1 MTARLKE
8 ADATAELRE
17 LRQRVMELETQ
28 NQVSLNQI
36 RRQADEIAKYQQMS
50 DKVSEKERELHSLV
64 QDEARKITNLE
75 SQMKE
80 ERMNARIREVE
91 HTQIIAEMKQKI
103 SSLEIKNQELLTAG
117 QLRGSTE
124 SEEVKELQDKVSDLK
139 AEVMQL
145 QIMNK
150 RLSSALAVA
159 RLRQPDTQKAGAAA
173 AAAASGPLSSSP
185 PLTLVGGLSRST
197 SLMEDSVT
205 EQLLQLGLEL
215 SVSQHPAKQ
224 PKLANG
230 ELYIVGS
237 PSRHPLGRTTWGD
250 LTKTFLYAWCGKHK
264 VTPEYEFKNTG
275 PRHRQRFLCEV
286 RVQGFDYVGAGNS
299 TNKKDAQT
307 NAARDF
313 LQYLV
318 RNNHVSQSE
327 VPIEIPSGGPPASTN
342 SDVNNSEQQEIP
354 SNETKPIL
362 PYQQGPPVSYLD
374 RLAEK
379 RRLEEAED
387 LDMNSGIHGNWTI
400 DTAKSR
406 LHQFMQMNK
415 INADYTYSEV
425 GPSHNKTFF
434 AEMAFFVRKLNMRI
448 QAKEQGS
455 NKQMASK
462 SCALSLVRQL
472 YHLGA
477 IEAYS
482 GVAKKKTESKLE
494 PYQFAL
500 PEEVTEDLSETIKAL
515 NIETVHVPENA
526 ESMTEPFSL
535 KVPRQ
540 LEEEQVVAQPVP
552 GGVVPW
558 SPPQQNWNP
567 WTSCN
572 IDEGPMA
579 TMTLQQISENILN
592 SYNQQVDHDPQ
603 LKKMLDER
611 YQLPVY
617 NSYDSILDA
626 IHQSSVV
633 IIRGATGCGKTT
645 QVPQYILDSYINQ
658 GIGAECCIVVTQP
671 RRISAVSVAERIAE
685 ERSEQLGQSAGYSV
699 RFESVLPRPYGSIMF
714 CTVGVLLRKL
724 EAGLRGVSHVII
736 DEIHERDVNT
746 DFIMVVIRDMSYFE
760 NCPVIEVEG
769 RAHPVQEFFLE
780 DCIELVNFIP
790 PPNSKKRK
798 RDEEDI
804 ETDEPD
810 ENLNKVIDPS
820 YKPSTKMAMAQLDEK
835 TLSFELIEALLLHI
849 RNMQEKGAVLIFLPG
864 WNLIFA
870 LMKHLQQHPTF
881 GSSQYQILPLHSQI
895 PREDQH
901 RVFRPVPENVT
912 KVILSTNIAE
922 TSITINDVVFVIDS
936 CKAKMKLFTSH
947 NNMTNYAT
955 VFASKTNL
963 EQRRGRAGRVRPGYC
978 FHLCSKARYEKLEN
992 YTTPEIF
999 RTPLHELALAIK
1011 LLRLGDITKFL
1022 SKALEPP
1029 PIDAVIESEVLL
1041 REMGALTVMGE
1052 LTALGKILARLP
1064 IEPRLGKMLILG
1076 LIFGVGDA
1084 LCTISA
1090 NSSTFPEPFDTPFP
1104 KRLAYVQ
1111 RRFFAGRWS
1120 DHITLLNVFNQ
1131 WEQAHMQGEY
1141 AEGSFCEQFSISMP
1155 TLRIT
1160 YDAKNQLRELLM
1172 SADFPEAALAPD
1184 AYNFGG
1190 RDPKLD
1196 MIVALLVLG
1205 HYPNICYHKEKR
1217 KVLTTDNRSALIHKT
1232 SVNCTNL
1239 PASNKF
1245 ASPFFCLWRKDPHK
1259 GSVLQADV
1267 DGWINLKMDPQ
1278 AAANIVSLQVAVDNV
1293 INDITNDPGLL
1304 TQPPDDLAR
1313 IISTIKKLCRFD
1325 SIVIGPKDE
1334 RCRCHRVTWWKCT
1347 TCQEDATI
1355 EQRWWRTESRS
1366 RLLQ

>member
-1 MTARLKE
+1 M
-8 ADATAELRE
+8 
-17 LRQRVMELETQ
+17 
-28 NQVSLNQI
+28 
-36 RRQADEIAKYQQMS
+36 
-50 DKVSEKERELHSLV
+50 
-64 QDEARKITNLE
+64 
-75 SQMKE
+75 
-80 ERMNARIREVE
+80 
-91 HTQIIAEMKQKI
+91 
-103 SSLEIKNQELLTAG
+103 
-117 QLRGSTE
+117 
-124 SEEVKELQDKVSDLK
+124 
-139 AEVMQL
+139 
-145 QIMNK
+145 
-150 RLSSALAVA
+150 
-159 RLRQPDTQKAGAAA
+159 
-173 AAAASGPLSSSP
+173 
-185 PLTLVGGLSRST
+185 
-197 SLMEDSVT
+197 
-205 EQLLQLGLEL
+205 
-215 SVSQHPAKQ
+215 
-224 PKLANG
+224 
-230 ELYIVGS
+230 
-237 PSRHPLGRTTWGD
+237 GD
-250 LTKTFLYAWCGKHK
+250 LTKTFLYAWCGKLK
-264 VTPEYEFKNTG
+264 LTPEYEFKNAG

-286 RVQGFDYVGAGNS
+286 RVKGYSYVGAGNS

-313 LQYLV
+313 VQYLV
-318 RNNHVSQSE
+318 RNGHIAASE
-327 VPIEIPSGGPPASTN
+327 VPVEIPTGEPPAAAES
-342 SDVNNSEQQEIP
+342 SEAAADGQAGNN
-354 SNETKPIL
+354 NEPEPPRPIL

-406 LHQFMQMNK
+406 LHQFLQMNK
-415 INADYTYSEV
+415 INADYAYSEV

-434 AEMAFFVRKLNMRI
+434 AEMGFFVRKLNKKI
-448 QAKEQGS
+448 LAKEQGS

-472 YHLGA
+472 YHLGV
-477 IEAYS
+477 IEAYT

-494 PYQFAL
+494 PYEVAL
-500 PEEVTEDLSETIKAL
+500 KPEVEAELKETIETL
-515 NIETVHVPENA
+515 NIETVTVPEDA
-526 ESMTEPFSL
+526 ATKSEPFSL
-535 KVPRQ
+535 KVPRH
-540 LEEEQVVAQPVP
+540 LEEEQVVSQTMP

-572 IDEGPMA
+572 IDEGPLA
-579 TMTLQQISENILN
+579 TKTLAEISEDILN
-592 SYNQQVDHDPQ
+592 GYNHQVDHDPK

-617 NSYDSILDA
+617 NSYDAILDA
-626 IHQSSVV
+626 INYSPVV

-645 QVPQYILDSYINQ
+645 QVPQYILDSFINQ
-658 GIGAECCIVVTQP
+658 GRGAECCIVVTQP

-685 ERSEQLGQSAGYSV
+685 ERSEELGQSAGYSV

-746 DFIMVVIRDMSYFE
+746 DFIMVVIRDMVQAFPQLRVILMSATIDVSLFQTYFVD
-760 NCPVIEVEG
+760 CPIIEVEG
-769 RAHPVQEFFLE
+769 RAHPVQEYFLE
-780 DCIELVNFIP
+780 DCIELVNFVP
-790 PPNSKKRK
+790 PPNSKKRR
-798 RDEEDI
+798 RDDDDI

-820 YKPSTKMAMAQLDEK
+820 YKPSTKTAMAQLDEK

-849 RNMQEKGAVLIFLPG
+849 RNLQEKGAVLIFLPG

-881 GSSQYQILPLHSQI
+881 GTSQYQILPLHSQI

-901 RVFRPVPENVT
+901 KVFRPVPADVT

-922 TSITINDVVFVIDS
+922 TSITINDVVYVIDS

-963 EQRRGRAGRVRPGYC
+963 EQRRGRAGRVRPGHCY
-978 FHLCSKARYEKLEN
+978 HLCSKARYEKLDN

-1022 SKALEPP
+1022 AKALEPP
-1029 PIDAVIESEVLL
+1029 PMDAVIESEVLL
-1041 REMGALTVMGE
+1041 REMGALTVVGE
-1052 LTALGKILARLP
+1052 LTPLGKILARLP

-1076 LIFGVGDA
+1076 LIFGAGDA

-1104 KRLAYVQ
+1104 KRLAFVQ

-1120 DHITLLNVFNQ
+1120 DHITLLNVFGQ
-1131 WEQAHMQGEY
+1131 WEEARMQGECSE
-1141 AEGSFCEQFSISMP
+1141 ANFCERFSISMP
-1155 TLRIT
+1155 TLHIT
-1160 YDAKNQLRELLM
+1160 HDAKNQIRELLM
-1172 SADFPEAALAPD
+1172 GAGFPEMAVAPE
-1184 AYNFGG
+1184 AYNFNGA
-1190 RDPKLD
+1190 DPNLD
-1196 MIVALLVLG
+1196 VMVALLVLG

-1239 PASNKF
+1239 PLSSKF
-1245 ASPFFCLWRKDPHK
+1245 PSPFFVFGEKIRTRAVSCKQMTMISPIHILLFGCKRVELVN
-1259 GSVLQADV
+1259 GVVQI

-1278 AAANIVSLQVAVDNV
+1278 VAANVLSLQQSVDNLIIDV
-1293 INDITNDPGLL
+1293 AADPELL
-1304 TQPPDDLAR
+1304 TQPSEEFAR
-1313 IISTIKKLCRFD
+1313 VVSTVKKLCRFD
-1325 SIVIGPKDE
+1325 SIQVGTE
-1334 RCRCHRVTWWKCT
+1334 GTSV
-1347 TCQEDATI
+1347 
-1355 EQRWWRTESRS
+1355 TESFGAATPPPRKMPRLSSVGGGPGTGRDFSNNS
-1366 RLLQ
+1366 RGGFRGGYRGGFGGGGYGPEGDGNFGGGFRGGYSRGRGYGNGGAPGYGNNGGYGYGSYSGYGSRGGYMGGGYGPPQGWGGGRGRGGFRGGWGGNPNMPDF

>member
-1 MTARLKE
+1 M
-8 ADATAELRE
+8 
-17 LRQRVMELETQ
+17 
-28 NQVSLNQI
+28 
-36 RRQADEIAKYQQMS
+36 
-50 DKVSEKERELHSLV
+50 
-64 QDEARKITNLE
+64 
-75 SQMKE
+75 
-80 ERMNARIREVE
+80 
-91 HTQIIAEMKQKI
+91 
-103 SSLEIKNQELLTAG
+103 
-117 QLRGSTE
+117 
-124 SEEVKELQDKVSDLK
+124 
-139 AEVMQL
+139 
-145 QIMNK
+145 
-150 RLSSALAVA
+150 
-159 RLRQPDTQKAGAAA
+159 
-173 AAAASGPLSSSP
+173 
-185 PLTLVGGLSRST
+185 
-197 SLMEDSVT
+197 
-205 EQLLQLGLEL
+205 
-215 SVSQHPAKQ
+215 
-224 PKLANG
+224 
-230 ELYIVGS
+230 
-237 PSRHPLGRTTWGD
+237 GD
-250 LTKTFLYAWCGKHK
+250 VTKTFLYAWCGKQK

-286 RVQGFDYVGAGNS
+286 RVPGYEYVGAGNS

-318 RNNHVSQSE
+318 RNNHLPQSD
-327 VPIEIPSGGPPASTN
+327 VPIEIPTGGPPVPDA
-342 SDVNNSEQQEIP
+342 NNAEDGQGP
-354 SNETKPIL
+354 TDETKPVL
-362 PYQQGPPVSYLD
+362 PYQQGPPTSYLD

-387 LDMNSGIHGNWTI
+387 LDINSGIHGNWTI

-415 INADYTYSEV
+415 INADYAYSEV
-425 GPSHNKTFF
+425 GPSHNKWLDAAPACCGFRAGRPSVGTFF
-434 AEMAFFVRKLNMRI
+434 AEMAFFVRKLNMKIHAR
-448 QAKEQGS
+448 EQGS
-455 NKQMASK
+455 NKQTASK

-472 YHLGA
+472 FHLGA
-477 IEAYS
+477 IEPYT
-482 GVAKKKTESKLE
+482 GVTKKKTESNLE
-494 PYQFAL
+494 PYEVSLKQEVQEELKDTINAL
-500 PEEVTEDLSETIKAL
+500 G
-515 NIETVHVPENA
+515 IETVTVPENA
-526 ESMTEPFSL
+526 EHLSEPFSL
-535 KVPRQ
+535 KVPRH
-540 LEEEQVVAQPVP
+540 LEAEQVVSQPVP

-579 TMTLQQISENILN
+579 TMTLKQISDDLLN
-592 SYNQQVDHDPQ
+592 SYNHQVDHDAK
-603 LKKMLDER
+603 LKQMLDER

-626 IHQSSVV
+626 IHHSSVV

-658 GIGAECCIVVTQP
+658 GIGAECCVVVTQP

-685 ERSEQLGQSAGYSV
+685 ERSEELGQSAGYSV

-746 DFIMVVIRDMSYFE
+746 DFIMVVIRDMVHAFPQLRVILMSATIDVTLFQSYFD

-769 RAHPVQEFFLE
+769 RAHPVQELFLE
-780 DCIELVNFIP
+780 DCIELVNFVP

-804 ETDEPD
+804 ETDEPE

-849 RNMQEKGAVLIFLPG
+849 RGLNEKGAVLIFLPG

-881 GSSQYQILPLHSQI
+881 GTAQYQILPLHSQI

-901 RVFRPVPENVT
+901 KVFRPVPDSVT

-922 TSITINDVVFVIDS
+922 TSITINDVVYVIDS

-963 EQRRGRAGRVRPGYC
+963 EQRRGRAGRVRPGHCY
-978 FHLCSKARYEKLEN
+978 HLCSKARYEKLDN

-1041 REMGALTVMGE
+1041 REMGALTVTGE
-1052 LTALGKILARLP
+1052 LTPLGKILARLP

-1076 LIFGVGDA
+1076 LIFGAGDA

-1111 RRFFAGRWS
+1111 RRFFGGRWS
-1120 DHITLLNVFNQ
+1120 DHITLLNVFDQ
-1131 WEQAHMQGEY
+1131 WEQAHMHGEF
-1141 AEGSFCEQFSISMP
+1141 AESNFCEQFSISMP

-1160 YDAKNQLRELLM
+1160 YDAKNQIRELLL
-1172 SADFPEAALAPD
+1172 AAGFPESALAPEV
-1184 AYNFGG
+1184 YNFSGV
-1190 RDPKLD
+1190 DPKLD
-1196 MIVALLVLG
+1196 VMVALLVLG

-1217 KVLTTDNRSALIHKT
+1217 KVLTTDNRAALIHKT

-1239 PASNKF
+1239 PTTNKF
-1245 ASPFFCLWRKDPHK
+1245 PSPFFVFGEKIRTRAVSCKQMTMISPVHILLFGCKRVELVN
-1259 GSVLQADV
+1259 GVVQV
-1267 DGWINLKMDPQ
+1267 DGW
-1278 AAANIVSLQVAVDNV
+1278 
-1293 INDITNDPGLL
+1293 
-1304 TQPPDDLAR
+1304 
-1313 IISTIKKLCRFD
+1313 
-1325 SIVIGPKDE
+1325 
-1334 RCRCHRVTWWKCT
+1334 
-1347 TCQEDATI
+1347 
-1355 EQRWWRTESRS
+1355 
-1366 RLLQ
+1366 